1 MCSTYIFKEM
11 KRSRG
16 PGLVLAVFPIGRV
29 FLVPTKVCRIVN
41 MGHFLLLWVL
51 CLVIF
56 SAREERTS
64 MRNA

>member
-11 KRSRG
+11 KRSS